1 MGEEVSVYMW
11 EWWWGRR
18 LVCTC
23 GSGGRGGG
31 FTQLELASYSCQL
44 QLPGYSCQV
53 SLGKDVR
60 GGYVEEDW
68 EASIAKAACGGANM
82 QFT

>member
-1 MGEEVSVYMW
+1 MLFPGKVRLGGPCVHVGVVVGEGASVYMW

-31 FTQLELASYSCQL
+31 SVYMS
-44 QLPGYSCQV
+44 
-53 SLGKDVR
+53 
-60 GGYVEEDW
+60 GG
-68 EASIAKAACGGANM
+68 GGGG
-82 QFT
+82 